1 MKINDTKAKT
11 HIAFSSSTPVLMSPF
26 LLMMLSLVSLSST
39 TTQAIQFWRVRKNIE
54 RCSHSHIKSLF
65 REALNVKM
73 RMGWKLFWAVF
84 QFHMRWAE
92 ELEAALPV
100 RRACRVPFSQVSY
113 HLPSNTN
120 QPGVS
125 SSIFYI
131 SQPLPNVR
139 KVPGPVTKKS
149 KHHVTSN
156 YDWAKN
162 LCRPTVLWV
171 RVDIELFTP
180 LVLTW
185 KERVEKYLGW
195 TTIYN
200 FSLIISVFTY
210 I

>member
-100 RRACRVPFSQVSY
+100 RRACRVPFSHKQSRIFETIVIVHVLDTYSCFLLFIVNSLNCQ
-113 HLPSNTN
+113 HL
-120 QPGVS
+120 
-125 SSIFYI
+125 
-131 SQPLPNVR
+131 
-139 KVPGPVTKKS
+139 
-149 KHHVTSN
+149 
-156 YDWAKN
+156 
-162 LCRPTVLWV
+162 
-171 RVDIELFTP
+171 
-180 LVLTW
+180 
-185 KERVEKYLGW
+185 KYLKYDGAN
-195 TTIYN
+195 ICIN
-200 FSLIISVFTY
+200 SPLICLERFERT
-210 I
+210 